1 MKPLLLSEEDALRHS
16 RRGALWGLLFA
27 SVVAGAW
34 TGRAGDDALAA
45 HARFFEEQLRSQVMP
60 YWYDTAVDWQ
70 RGGYV
75 LADDGR
81 DGRDEATEKQIV
93 TQARMVWG
101 FALAHRR
108 GWSTAARDY
117 LKAAENGY
125 RFLLAKFRDP
135 VQGGYFWSTD
145 LEGRPLNDR
154 KNLYGLSFVVY
165 AFVEYFRAGGE
176 QPALEHAMELYR
188 VIQDRMH
195 DDRHG
200 GWGEHYTRDW
210 RLVTEQ
216 DDQVVV
222 ELAGRKSANAHLH
235 WMEALTELY
244 DATRDP
250 AVRASLEEAL
260 EINRK
265 WFYPPEPARSAFH
278 REFDWARVTGGRSD
292 GLSFGHNVEFAW
304 LMIRAQRVLGQAPA
318 WEHFLAHVNHAL
330 RHGADAD
337 RGGLA
342 YTAEADGRITN
353 PDKVWWSQAEWV
365 AALTDS
371 LRHKPAPAHRE
382 ALLRT
387 LDFLRR
393 HQIDPKDGIW
403 RDTVAADGTVK
414 RPHKAHNWKANY
426 HDVRA
431 LVKFI
436 DAFGPGRD

>member
-1 MKPLLLSEEDALRHS
+1 MRRGCYAVLLGTGLTGLSEDA
-16 RRGALWGLLFA
+16 
-27 SVVAGAW
+27 
-34 TGRAGDDALAA
+34 DLAA
-45 HARFFEEQLRSQVMP
+45 RAVLFETQLRSQVMP
-60 YWYDTAVDWQ
+60 YWYDTALDWS
-70 RGGYV
+70 RGGYL
-75 LADDGR
+75 LADDG
-81 DGRDEATEKQIV
+81 DGARGQTEEKQIV

-101 FALAHRR
+101 FALAHRK
-108 GWSTAARDY
+108 GWSTAQRDY
-117 LKAAENGY
+117 LKAAEHGY
-125 RFLLAKFRDP
+125 RFLLGKFRDP
-135 VQGGYFWSTD
+135 IYGGYYWSTD
-145 LEGRPLNDR
+145 LDGRPLNDR
-154 KNLYGLSFVVY
+154 KNLYGLSFVIY

-176 QPALEHAMELYR
+176 QRALEQAMALYR
-188 VIQDRMH
+188 RINEHMP

-200 GWGEHYTRDW
+200 GWWEHHTRDW
-210 RLVTEQ
+210 RPVTAQ
-216 DDQVVV
+216 DARVVV

-250 AVRASLEEAL
+250 SVRASLEEAL
-260 EINRK
+260 QINRR
-265 WFYPPEPARSAFH
+265 WFYPPDPARSAFH
-278 REFDWARVTGGRSD
+278 REVDWVRVTGGRSD

-304 LMIRAQRVLGQAPA
+304 LMIRAQQMLGQPPA
-318 WEHFLAHVNHAL
+318 WDHFLAHIQHAL
-330 RHGADAD
+330 KYGGDAD

-342 YTAEADGRITN
+342 YTADATGRITN

-371 LRHKPAPAHRE
+371 LQHAPQPAHRE

-393 HQIDPKDGIW
+393 YQIDPQDGIW

-436 DAFGPGRD
+436 DAFGFSGN